1 MITVTI
7 MENKKI
13 KKPGWEYPRWEFLG
27 WGFLG
32 RGDSPV
38 GSLIG
43 GSSLGV
49 NLPGRNFPDTSK
61 YFSFTKVIAA
71 NVFLR
76 PNYL

>member
-32 RGDSPV
+32 RGGDSPV
-38 GSLIG
+38 ESLIG

-49 NLPGRNFPDTSK
+49 NLPGRNFPDTNK
-61 YFSFTKVIAA
+61 YFSKVGAA
-71 NVFLR
+71 NVLLR
-76 PNYL
+76 LNYL